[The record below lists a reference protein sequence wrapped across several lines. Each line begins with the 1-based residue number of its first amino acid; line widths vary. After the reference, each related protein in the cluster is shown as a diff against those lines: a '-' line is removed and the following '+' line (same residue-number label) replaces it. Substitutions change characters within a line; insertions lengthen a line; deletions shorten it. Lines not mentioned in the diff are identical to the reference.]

1 LVTNFTCSSVG
12 VKTGFKGDGL
22 CYSSANTSDLSQ
34 GKGDLLSS
42 VDVRVEDTKD
52 KSEVFFV
59 FELNAAALRK

>member
-1 LVTNFTCSSVG
+1 LVRNFTCSFVG
-12 VKTGFKGDGL
+12 IKTSLEGDGL
-22 CYSSANTSDLSQ
+22 CNSSANTSDLSQ

-52 KSEVFFV
+52 KSEVFFA